1 MSSYSELV
9 AGAAFFDLDRT
20 LLSGASGP
28 ALSAALRASG
38 IGGKQLPF
46 ESALYKVFN
55 TVGET
60 LPSMLLARQG
70 ATLLKGHR
78 QSDVRAAAST
88 AVDELM
94 KLLQPFAKSII
105 QSHRDNGRSVV
116 MATTTPRDFILP
128 FAEALGFDEVIGTRF
143 AVDEHGAYNG
153 ELDGP
158 FVWSAG
164 KLAAVRAWSIANDV
178 SLEESFAYTD
188 SIYDSPLLGAVG
200 NPFVVNPDARLVVL
214 AASRRWPAMNFDVS
228 PGVAKVPVMG
238 LELQRLALAF
248 TRPSIFPYARF
259 DVSGV
264 ANIPKSGGA
273 ILVGNHR
280 SYFDVAAVAIAV
292 AQSGRTVRFLG
303 KKEVFDAPIIGQ
315 IATAMGGIRV
325 DRGTGS
331 DEPLLAAAEAL
342 SAGEMVAIMP
352 QGTIPRGREFYKR
365 ELVGKWGAA
374 RLAETARV
382 PVIPIG
388 LWGTENVWPRNSR
401 LPNITNIV
409 RPPLVSVTVGSPVAL
424 TYGDVDGDTRRMMN
438 AIMDLLPDESRF
450 EREPTEEEI
459 KKASPA

>member
-1 MSSYSELV
+1 V

-46 ESALYKVFN
+46 ESALYRVFN

-70 ATLLKGHR
+70 AALLKGHR
-78 QSDVRAAAST
+78 QIDVRAAAST

-94 KLLQPFAKSII
+94 KLLQPFAKNII

-116 MATTTPRDFILP
+116 MATTTPRDFIVP

-143 AVDEHGAYNG
+143 AVDENGAYNG

-164 KLAAVRAWSIANDV
+164 KLAAVRTWSQANDV

-188 SIYDSPLLGAVG
+188 SIYDSRLLGAVG
-200 NPFVVNPDARLVVL
+200 NPFVVNADARLVVL

-248 TRPSIFPYARF
+248 TRPSVFPYARF

-264 ANIPKSGGA
+264 ANIPRSGGA

-409 RPPLVSVTVGSPVAL
+409 RPPTVSVTVGSPIAL

>member
-164 KLAAVRAWSIANDV
+164 KLAAVRAWSVANDV

-331 DEPLLAAAEAL
+331 DEPLVAAAEAL

-365 ELVGKWGAA
+365 ELLGKWGAA

>member
-1 MSSYSELV
+1 M

-70 ATLLKGHR
+70 AALLKGHR
-78 QSDVRAAAST
+78 QSDVRAAAAT

-94 KLLQPFAKSII
+94 KLLQPFAKNII

-143 AVDEHGAYNG
+143 AVDENGAYNG

-164 KLAAVRAWSIANDV
+164 KLSAVRTWSQANDI

-200 NPFVVNPDARLVVL
+200 NPFVVNADARLVVL

-238 LELQRLALAF
+238 LELQRLALTF
-248 TRPSIFPYARF
+248 TKPSLFPYARF

-273 ILVGNHR
+273 ILIGNHR
-280 SYFDVAAVAIAV
+280 SYFDVAAIAIAV

-331 DEPLLAAAEAL
+331 DEPLVAAAEAL
-342 SAGEMVAIMP
+342 NAGEMVAIMP

-409 RPPLVSVTVGSPVAL
+409 RPPTVSVTVGSPIAL
-424 TYGDVDGDTRRMMN
+424 AYGDVAGDTQRMMN

-459 KKASPA
+459 TKASPSK